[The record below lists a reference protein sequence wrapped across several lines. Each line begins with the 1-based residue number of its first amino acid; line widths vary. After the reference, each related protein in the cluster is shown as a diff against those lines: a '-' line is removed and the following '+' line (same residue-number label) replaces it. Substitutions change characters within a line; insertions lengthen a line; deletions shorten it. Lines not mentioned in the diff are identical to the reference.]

1 MDWLQA
7 LILGI
12 VQGLTEFL
20 PVSSSGH
27 LVLGQALMDI
37 SIPGHEFEV
46 MVHLGTLCSVLVIF
60 KDDILNILN
69 TLKSEKTRR
78 EIFTLIIGTLPAVFV
93 GFMFKDQINLIFERV
108 EYVGITLITTGIVL
122 LVSKRFSGGK
132 KEITLLVGFLI
143 GLSQAVA
150 IIPGISR
157 SGLTI
162 CTGLALGITSEK
174 SARFSFLL
182 AIPVIFGAG
191 LLTVFDIESF
201 NSIKWTM
208 MFIGFFSSFGI
219 GIFALKWLL
228 GWLKSGRF
236 FWFGFY
242 CLLTGIVTWFL
253 S

>member
-1 MDWLQA
+1 MDWVQS

-27 LVLGQALMDI
+27 LVLGQKFMGI

-60 KDDILNILN
+60 KKDILKLLT
-69 TLKSEKTRR
+69 TLRSDKTHR
-78 EIFTLIIGTLPAVFV
+78 EVFTLIIGTLPAVFA
-93 GFMFKDQINLIFERV
+93 GFLFKGQIDVIFEQV
-108 EYVGITLITTGIVL
+108 EYVGIALMCTGIVL
-122 LVSKRFSGGK
+122 IISKRFSGGNL
-132 KEITLLVGFLI
+132 EISYLIGLLI
-143 GLSQAVA
+143 GLSQAIA

-162 CTGLALGITSEK
+162 CTGLALGISSEK

-182 AIPVIFGAG
+182 SIPVIFGAG
-191 LLTVFDIESF
+191 VLTAIEIESIGTI
-201 NSIKWTM
+201 NWTV
-208 MFIGFFSSFGI
+208 MFIGLISSFAV

-242 CLLTGIVTWFL
+242 CLFTGIVTWFI